1 MTPDH
6 VRQIAGQAKVELDLT
21 ERAFEAM
28 RLEALNNLL
37 NSAPGDADIREE
49 AYRRIKAIDYVRQ
62 ALQQALTSAWLENEA
77 ENRSL

>member
-21 ERAFEAM
+21 QRAFEAM
-28 RLEALNNLL
+28 RQEALANLL
-37 NSAPGDADIREE
+37 NSTPGDADIREE
-49 AYRRIKAIDYVRQ
+49 AYRRIKTIDHVRQ